1 MSYPTFVQL
10 RESIGLN
17 AEDLAMAMH
26 LDPETFASCE
36 SDFHEAIETL
46 ELHQWATWAEQLQLP
61 LLEMLAQAGIAQ
73 PGQVTPLTFR
83 ELRDALGDLIARL
96 GSLALA
102 EEQTG
107 WELESFIRDPEE
119 GWSRK
124 LSFFQSLAQAT
135 GHDWRAIAAAYPAPL

>member
-1 MSYPTFVQL
+1 MSYPTLLQL

-36 SDFHEAIETL
+36 SDIHEALETL
-46 ELHQWATWAEQLQLP
+46 ELHQWATWAEELQLP
-61 LLEMLAQAGIAQ
+61 LLEMLAQTGIAQ

-96 GSLALA
+96 GNLTLA

-119 GWSRK
+119 GWARK

-135 GHDWRAIAAAYPAPL
+135 GRDWRGIAAAYPAPL

>member
-1 MSYPTFVQL
+1 MSYPTLGQL
-10 RESIGLN
+10 RESAGLD
-17 AEDLAMAMH
+17 AEDLAMVLH

-36 SDFHEAIETL
+36 SDAQEALETL

-61 LLEMLAQAGIAQ
+61 LLEMLAQAGLAS

-83 ELRDALGDLIARL
+83 EMRDALGDHIAHL

-119 GWSRK
+119 GWARK
-124 LSFFQSLAQAT
+124 LGFFQSIAKAT
-135 GHDWRAIAAAYPAPL
+135 GRDWRGIAAAYPAPL